1 MSTLATQKSHREEE
15 EEEEDM
21 PDMQLSLN
29 MHELDM
35 ENCKNKR
42 KMNQKG
48 YTSWNPTDS
57 SNHEPCRL

>member
-1 MSTLATQKSHREEE
+1 
-15 EEEEDM
+15 M

-42 KMNQKG
+42 KMNRKG
-48 YTSWNPTDS
+48 YYIQVNLIYVKK
-57 SNHEPCRL
+57 NRE

>member
-1 MSTLATQKSHREEE
+1 MSTLATQKSHRE

-42 KMNQKG
+42 KKNPKG
-48 YTSWNPTDS
+48 YHRWNPTDS
-57 SNHEPCRL
+57 SKHEPCRL

>member
-15 EEEEDM
+15 EEEEEEDM

-29 MHELDM
+29 MLELDM

-42 KMNQKG
+42 KNESKRLSQLE
-48 YTSWNPTDS
+48 
-57 SNHEPCRL
+57 SN

>member
-1 MSTLATQKSHREEE
+1 MSTLATQKSHR

-29 MHELDM
+29 MHELDV

-42 KMNQKG
+42 KMNPKAITAGIQL
-48 YTSWNPTDS
+48 TQVTMNRVD
-57 SNHEPCRL
+57 CRP